1 MQDTKIRKV
10 YAWRKAGTEEP
21 IQLGRHTWFSR
32 AAFAISSF
40 CQTYRGWRGRD
51 TKPTDYEI
59 AEYELKFIKAEQPPV
74 CPKCKKEILSNAK
87 ERAANIC
94 WRCNR
99 K

>member
-10 YAWRKAGTEEP
+10 YAWRKVGTEEP

-32 AAFAISSF
+32 AAFAINSF

-87 ERAANIC
+87 ERAANLC
-94 WRCNR
+94 WRCR